1 MCTVCFLNLIRMKA
15 YAFISAHELTGFVA
29 NLLAEKK
36 PDKSSGIF
44 LENGKTMKGVLF
56 SF

>member
-1 MCTVCFLNLIRMKA
+1 MYTVCFLNLIRMKA
-15 YAFISAHELTGFVA
+15 CKFISAHELTGFVA
-29 NLLAEKK
+29 NLLAEQK

-44 LENGKTMKGVLF
+44 LENGKTMKSVLF